1 MLKLFFRAIAAVLL
15 LVTLTIALPLPAH
28 ATPTKTMSLA
38 ALPIV
43 SNFMKGQRPST
54 LGVKDGKLAPC
65 PKSPNCVVSQGQ
77 EGCRTFAHR
86 TSCNITAATE
96 VHPPMAKVG

>member
-1 MLKLFFRAIAAVLL
+1 MLNPMLKLFFRAIAAVLL

-77 EGCRTFAHR
+77 EDAEHAIAPPAIQQRPIHR
-86 TSCNITAATE
+86 
-96 VHPPMAKVG
+96 HGQVG